1 MVKLSDKGSV
11 TKAFSFTVGILF
23 RIVPGYMVLDII
35 LNMLSGTVDAAAA
48 MFFARSIDEAAR
60 LGAGG
65 RIMALFAYIAAY
77 VLFLHAVPY
86 VLDIFSD
93 IMDARMRMKLSVET
107 VEMTVRRAV
116 KAPLSYVEDPEYQNL
131 MSQISGIDSNFLLG
145 YFHRYVYMLY
155 FVVKFLSLIA
165 VFFSYNRMMS
175 FVLLVNFVITIL
187 VNLCHTK
194 MSVRFQLELT
204 EEERRESY
212 YRDLILDREAAK
224 DIKVLDAYA
233 YFEGLY
239 REQAKKVYTK
249 RIAFD
254 LKLARLQAAASIV
267 KMAISFGVFAYGIHL
282 IGMGELTAGGFIL
295 YYNISENLVSY
306 FDLFM
311 RQWGNVRRENVTITR
326 FLSFIRHMEEEST
339 GGKTLGAP
347 EIGIVFENVQ
357 FRYREDT
364 PLVLKDLNF
373 ELRPGEKLALIG
385 ENGAGKSTIIRLMTG
400 LERPTSGKIKV
411 NGTDMEELDLPQYR
425 QRISLVAQDFC
436 RYYLPVRYNIG
447 LSDHHRMKD
456 DKGMYAAS
464 EKGGAYEF
472 ISGFP
477 GRLDQLL
484 GTQYHDGME
493 LSGGQ
498 WQKLSISRGY
508 FKQGS
513 FLIMDEPTSALDA
526 VAEER
531 IYNQFVSLSEKSTA
545 VFVSHR
551 MASAQL
557 ADKIAC
563 IKDGQIVE
571 FGSHREL
578 MAKGGYYAALYLQ
591 QAELYRV

>member
-11 TKAFSFTVGILF
+11 TKAFSFTAGILF
-23 RIVPGYMVLDII
+23 RIVPGYMILDII

-48 MFFARSIDEAAR
+48 MFFARSIDEAVR
-60 LGAGG
+60 FGTGG
-65 RIMALFAYIAAY
+65 GIMVLFAYIAAY

-116 KAPLSYVEDPEYQNL
+116 KAPLSYVEDSEYQNL

-175 FVLLVNFVITIL
+175 FILLVNFVITIL

-267 KMAISFGVFAYGIHL
+267 KLAISFGVFAYGIHL
-282 IGMGELTAGGFIL
+282 IGMGDLTAGGFVL

-311 RQWGNVRRENVTITR
+311 RQWGNVQRENVTITR
-326 FLSFIRHMEEEST
+326 FLSFSRHMEEEST
-339 GGKTLGAP
+339 GEKTLDAP

-400 LERPTSGKIKV
+400 LDRPTSGKIKI

-447 LSDHHRMKD
+447 LSDHQRMKD

-526 VAEER
+526 AAEER
-531 IYNQFVSLSEKSTA
+531 VYNQFVSLSEKSTA

-571 FGSHREL
+571 FGSHHEL

-591 QAELYRV
+591 QAELYK

>member
-60 LGAGG
+60 LGTGG

-86 VLDIFSD
+86 MLDIFSD

-339 GGKTLGAP
+339 GEKTLGAP

-436 RYYLPVRYNIG
+436 RYYLPVRHNIG
-447 LSDHHRMKD
+447 LSDHQRMKD

-464 EKGGAYEF
+464 EKGGAYGF

-477 GRLDQLL
+477 GRLDQPL

-526 VAEER
+526 AAEER

-571 FGSHREL
+571 FGSHHEL
-578 MAKGGYYAALYLQ
+578 MAKGGYYASLYLQ
-591 QAELYRV
+591 QAELYR

>member
-11 TKAFSFTVGILF
+11 TKAFSFTAGILF
-23 RIVPGYMVLDII
+23 RIVPGYMILDII

-48 MFFARSIDEAAR
+48 MFFARSIDEAVR
-60 LGAGG
+60 FGTGG
-65 RIMALFAYIAAY
+65 GIMVLFAYIAAY

-116 KAPLSYVEDPEYQNL
+116 KAPLSYVEDSEYQNL

-175 FVLLVNFVITIL
+175 FILLVNFVITIL

-267 KMAISFGVFAYGIHL
+267 KLAISFGVFAYGIHL
-282 IGMGELTAGGFIL
+282 IGMGDLTAGGFVL

-311 RQWGNVRRENVTITR
+311 RQWGNVQRENVTITR
-326 FLSFIRHMEEEST
+326 FLSFSRHMEEEST
-339 GGKTLGAP
+339 GEKTLDAP

-400 LERPTSGKIKV
+400 LDRPTSGKIKI

-447 LSDHHRMKD
+447 LSNHQRMKD

-526 VAEER
+526 AAEER
-531 IYNQFVSLSEKSTA
+531 VYNQFVSLSEKSTA

-571 FGSHREL
+571 FGSHHEL

-591 QAELYRV
+591 QAELYK

>member
-11 TKAFSFTVGILF
+11 TKAFSFTAGILF
-23 RIVPGYMVLDII
+23 RIVPGYMILDII

-48 MFFARSIDEAAR
+48 MFFARSIDEAVR
-60 LGAGG
+60 FGTGG
-65 RIMALFAYIAAY
+65 GIMVLFAYIAAY

-116 KAPLSYVEDPEYQNL
+116 KAPLSYVEDSEYQNL

-175 FVLLVNFVITIL
+175 FILLVNFVITIL

-267 KMAISFGVFAYGIHL
+267 KLAISFGVFAYGIHL
-282 IGMGELTAGGFIL
+282 IGMGDLTAGGFVL

-311 RQWGNVRRENVTITR
+311 RQWGNVQRENVTITR
-326 FLSFIRHMEEEST
+326 FLSFSRHMEEEST
-339 GGKTLGAP
+339 GEKTLDAP

-400 LERPTSGKIKV
+400 LDRPTSGKIKI

-447 LSDHHRMKD
+447 LSDHQRMKD
-456 DKGMYAAS
+456 DKRMYAAS

-484 GTQYHDGME
+484 GTQYYDGME

-526 VAEER
+526 AAEER
-531 IYNQFVSLSEKSTA
+531 VYNQFVSLSEKSTA

-571 FGSHREL
+571 FGSHHEL

-591 QAELYRV
+591 QAELYK

>member
-1 MVKLSDKGSV
+1 MGKLSDKGSV
-11 TKAFSFTVGILF
+11 TKAFSFTAGILF
-23 RIVPGYMVLDII
+23 RIVPGYMILDII

-48 MFFARSIDEAAR
+48 MFFARSIDEAVR
-60 LGAGG
+60 FGTGG
-65 RIMALFAYIAAY
+65 GIMVLFAYIAAY

-116 KAPLSYVEDPEYQNL
+116 KAPLSYVEDSEYQNL

-175 FVLLVNFVITIL
+175 FILLVNFVITIL

-267 KMAISFGVFAYGIHL
+267 KLAISFGVFAYGIHL
-282 IGMGELTAGGFIL
+282 IGMGDLTAGGFVL

-311 RQWGNVRRENVTITR
+311 RQWGNVQRENVTITR
-326 FLSFIRHMEEEST
+326 FLSFSRHMEEEST
-339 GGKTLGAP
+339 GEKTLDAP

-400 LERPTSGKIKV
+400 LDRPTSGKIKI

-447 LSDHHRMKD
+447 LSNHQRMKD

-526 VAEER
+526 AAEER
-531 IYNQFVSLSEKSTA
+531 VYNQFVSLSEKSTA

-571 FGSHREL
+571 FGSHHEL

-591 QAELYRV
+591 QAELYK

>member
-11 TKAFSFTVGILF
+11 TKAFSFTAGILF
-23 RIVPGYMVLDII
+23 RIVPGYMILDII

-48 MFFARSIDEAAR
+48 MFFARSIDEAVR
-60 LGAGG
+60 FGTGG
-65 RIMALFAYIAAY
+65 GIMVLFAYIAAY

-107 VEMTVRRAV
+107 AEMTVRRAV
-116 KAPLSYVEDPEYQNL
+116 KAPLSYVEDSEYQNL

-175 FVLLVNFVITIL
+175 FILLVNFVITIL

-267 KMAISFGVFAYGIHL
+267 KLAISFGVFAYGIHL
-282 IGMGELTAGGFIL
+282 IGMGDLTAGRFVL

-311 RQWGNVRRENVTITR
+311 RQWGNVQRENVTITR
-326 FLSFIRHMEEEST
+326 FLSFSRHMEEEST
-339 GGKTLGAP
+339 GEKTLDAP

-400 LERPTSGKIKV
+400 LDRPTSGKIKI

-447 LSDHHRMKD
+447 LSNHQRMKD

-526 VAEER
+526 AAEER
-531 IYNQFVSLSEKSTA
+531 VYNQFVSLSEKSTA

-571 FGSHREL
+571 FGSHHEL

-591 QAELYRV
+591 QAELYK

>member
-11 TKAFSFTVGILF
+11 TKAFSFTAGILF
-23 RIVPGYMVLDII
+23 RIVPGYMILDII

-48 MFFARSIDEAAR
+48 MFFVRSIDEAVR
-60 LGAGG
+60 FGTGG
-65 RIMALFAYIAAY
+65 GTMVLFAYIAAY

-145 YFHRYVYMLY
+145 YFHHYVYMLY

-175 FVLLVNFVITIL
+175 FILLVNFVITIL

-282 IGMGELTAGGFIL
+282 IEMGDLTAGGFVL

-311 RQWGNVRRENVTITR
+311 RQWGNVQRENVTIMR
-326 FLSFIRHMEEEST
+326 FLSFSRHMEEEST
-339 GGKTLGAP
+339 GEKTLDAP

-400 LERPTSGKIKV
+400 LER
-411 NGTDMEELDLPQYR
+411 LPA
-425 QRISLVAQDFC
+425 IPALGSLA
-436 RYYLPVRYNIG
+436 
-447 LSDHHRMKD
+447 
-456 DKGMYAAS
+456 
-464 EKGGAYEF
+464 
-472 ISGFP
+472 
-477 GRLDQLL
+477 
-484 GTQYHDGME
+484 
-493 LSGGQ
+493 
-498 WQKLSISRGY
+498 
-508 FKQGS
+508 
-513 FLIMDEPTSALDA
+513 
-526 VAEER
+526 
-531 IYNQFVSLSEKSTA
+531 
-545 VFVSHR
+545 
-551 MASAQL
+551 
-557 ADKIAC
+557 
-563 IKDGQIVE
+563 
-571 FGSHREL
+571 
-578 MAKGGYYAALYLQ
+578 
-591 QAELYRV
+591 

>member
-11 TKAFSFTVGILF
+11 TKAFSFTAGILF

-175 FVLLVNFVITIL
+175 FILLVNFVITIL

-339 GGKTLGAP
+339 GEKALGAP
-347 EIGIVFENVQ
+347 EVGIVFENVQ

-364 PLVLKDLNF
+364 PLVLKDLSF

-411 NGTDMEELDLPQYR
+411 NGTDMEELNLPQYR

-447 LSDHHRMKD
+447 LSDYQRMED

-464 EKGGAYEF
+464 EKGGTYEF

-498 WQKLSISRGY
+498 WQKLSLSRGY

-526 VAEER
+526 AAEER

-571 FGSHREL
+571 FGSHHEL

-591 QAELYRV
+591 QAELYR